1 PLNLS
6 YPQDNPKNYAPN
18 SHLFQMKF
26 DGNQTARQ
34 EFTLSIQ
41 KTAILRAFT
50 TKLDKVDILKWQ
62 HFTLAKSHFYTKLIK

>member
-1 PLNLS
+1 
-6 YPQDNPKNYAPN
+6 
-18 SHLFQMKF
+18 MKF

-50 TKLDKVDILKWQ
+50 TKLDKVDKVDILKWQ